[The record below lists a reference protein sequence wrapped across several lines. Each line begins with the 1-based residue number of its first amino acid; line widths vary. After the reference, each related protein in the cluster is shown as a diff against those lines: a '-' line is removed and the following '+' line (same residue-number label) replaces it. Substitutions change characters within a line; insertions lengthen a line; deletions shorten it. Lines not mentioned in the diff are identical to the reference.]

1 MWLVKFP
8 PLLPQSRIPKGPSP
22 SCGALVC
29 PTRSQSRR
37 LPPDPRFSSNTLL
50 LCPSEWE
57 THNSTYS
64 RLWPSYLP
72 AVPLEFGG
80 RGGQTR
86 VAGWSRAPSRPSPLL
101 PAQGKFIRIHF
112 GTTGKL
118 AGADI
123 ESCESGCFWRV
134 LGAGTSY
141 TMRGVQHTMK
151 ARGSL
156 FKKCYKNFKTAAE
169 GLSVGSF

>member
-1 MWLVKFP
+1 MVSLHKETWYSAPYMWLAKFP

-29 PTRSQSRR
+29 PTRSQSCR
-37 LPPDPRFSSNTLL
+37 LPPDPRFSSKTLL

-86 VAGWSRAPSRPSPLL
+86 VASWSRAAHVPPHDPPLSSLLRASSSGSTSELQASWPELTSRAVSQAALGGFLGPG
-101 PAQGKFIRIHF
+101 PATQ
-112 GTTGKL
+112 
-118 AGADI
+118 
-123 ESCESGCFWRV
+123 CVGCS
-134 LGAGTSY
+134 A
-141 TMRGVQHTMK
+141 Q
-151 ARGSL
+151 
-156 FKKCYKNFKTAAE
+156 
-169 GLSVGSF
+169 